1 MFKEFFL
8 KKMLNYQGIPADQ
21 AELVM
26 RLVKNNP
33 KLFKQVSEEAQEQ
46 MKTSNRSQQQVIFE
60 IMQKY
65 QREISK
71 ALEDEGK
78 K

>member
-8 KKMLNYQGIPADQ
+8 KKMLNYQNVPPDQ
-21 AELVM
+21 AELIM
-26 RLVKNNP
+26 RLIKNNP
-33 KLFKQVSEEAQEQ
+33 DLFKKISAEAQDQ
-46 MKTSNRSQQQVIFE
+46 MKTGNRSQQQVIFE

-71 ALEDEGK
+71 ALEDDK